1 MPRPPRRPAKPRP
14 ASAAA
19 GGDPAEAISPPRIVG
34 GHLRGR
40 RLAHSPDGRTRPM
53 KDRVRE
59 SLFDLIGTDVRGALA
74 LDLFAGT
81 GALGF
86 EAVSRGAAKAV
97 FVERHFPTAD
107 MIRRSATELGVADR
121 CEVKAGDVLLWPRRM
136 PDLPRDLPW
145 IAFVS
150 PPWSFFAPDHP
161 RHADLMAL
169 IDAVDR
175 AAPPGSVIAVEGDT
189 SLDPAL
195 LPAAAAIF
203 TDGVQVSQGQS
214 ALSMGPVVDR
224 LLAARGSEVVV
235 AASPVPASAARC
247 PRAADAALLLRKVL
261 RPRVIRVAHWRYLFA
276 TAAVHPLGR
285 TSNLMGMALAAL
297 CATVGERAHF
307 AIDAVAELDYSLN
320 CGGSPYLADIGAAGN
335 FFRAILRRLLA
346 ALDAPRPVCAR
357 PDNGVIKLQ
366 GTFSAEDAM
375 TAAELAGGKSV
386 REQQGFLNG
395 LFHELTSD
403 DRAKGGGCRSV

>member
-107 MIRRSATELGVADR
+107 IIRRSATELGVADR

-195 LPAAAAIF
+195 LPAADGWDIRPVPPAVLYLRSHPPATPSAIF
-203 TDGVQVSQGQS
+203 EGVAARSPAGETVPMPMDVVNQKDAPPFTTVDGSTI
-214 ALSMGPVVDR
+214 R
-224 LLAARGSEVVV
+224 ELLAHRNSAIRQQSLAEAR
-235 AASPVPASAARC
+235 
-247 PRAADAALLLRKVL
+247 
-261 RPRVIRVAHWRYLFA
+261 
-276 TAAVHPLGR
+276 LGP
-285 TSNLMGMALAAL
+285 G
-297 CATVGERAHF
+297 CATTPHHH
-307 AIDAVAELDYSLN
+307 AVTEEIYYILS
-320 CGGSPYLADIGAAGN
+320 GSADMTLGHET
-335 FFRAILRRLLA
+335 
-346 ALDAPRPVCAR
+346 RPVGPGDAIAIPPGVRHTIRNTGAGELVFLCTCA
-357 PDNGVIKLQ
+357 PGYEHSD
-366 GTFSAEDAM
+366 TF
-375 TAAELAGGKSV
+375 L
-386 REQQGFLNG
+386 EQPGP
-395 LFHELTSD
+395 
-403 DRAKGGGCRSV
+403 A